1 MARRTKEEAD
11 KTRNALLDAAEKV
24 FLQKGVSNTSL
35 NDIAV
40 AAKVTRGALY
50 WHFEN
55 KEDLFEAMHKR
66 VQLPTDKLFDSAL
79 QDDEPLEQL
88 KKLCVHVLKN
98 LAQDEHARRVFTI
111 LLLKC
116 EQAED
121 LTCTYKR
128 QRRAEVLGRF
138 EKIFTI
144 AHRQKQLVAGV
155 TPAAAALALHAYMCG
170 FFSDYLR
177 NADTVDIAGQAPK
190 MVDIF
195 FRGLER

>member
-1 MARRTKEEAD
+1 MARKTKEDAE
-11 KTRNALLDAAEKV
+11 KTRDALLDAAERV
-24 FLQKGVSNTSL
+24 FLQKGVAAASL
-35 NDIAV
+35 NDIAA

-55 KEDLFEAMHKR
+55 KDALFEAMHQR
-66 VQLPTDKLFDSAL
+66 VKLPTDKLFDSAL

-98 LAQDEHARRVFTI
+98 LEQDEHARRVFTI
-111 LLLKC
+111 LKLRC
-116 EQAED
+116 EQGEE

-128 QRRAEVLGRF
+128 QRRAEVMGRF
-138 EKIFTI
+138 EKIFSI
-144 AHRQKQLVAGV
+144 AHRKKQLAAGI
-155 TPAAAALALHAYMCG
+155 TPATAALTLHAFMSG
-170 FFSDYLR
+170 IFADYLR
-177 NADTVDIAGQAPK
+177 NTESIDIAAQAPK